1 MLLDLHTHSTAS
13 DDSRATVE
21 QYVKWGDVIRKKGGN
36 IDGFV
41 LTEHRQFDH
50 NLDYSRLSSE
60 SGLLI
65 LKGAEL
71 DTDSGHFLVYGITSE
86 ITNRLD
92 FSNVNLRAVDLVYTC
107 DEYGAI
113 AIPAHPGRTGIGFA
127 EFIKD
132 GVAEF
137 QSIRTVELLNGSNRP
152 GEGERA
158 EQLVEKYGFRGTGG
172 SDAHIVSA
180 IGTCMTKFASAITNE
195 QDLVKELRS
204 LKFEAVTAAD
214 TSN

>member
-21 QYVKWGDVIRKKGGN
+21 QYVKWGDVIRKKGGD

-113 AIPAHPGRTGIGFA
+113 AIPAHPGRQ
-127 EFIKD
+127 ELD
-132 GVAEF
+132 
-137 QSIRTVELLNGSNRP
+137 LLNLSKMESQNFK
-152 GEGERA
+152 A
-158 EQLVEKYGFRGTGG
+158 
-172 SDAHIVSA
+172 
-180 IGTCMTKFASAITNE
+180 
-195 QDLVKELRS
+195 
-204 LKFEAVTAAD
+204 
-214 TSN
+214 

>member
-21 QYVKWGDVIRKKGGN
+21 QYVKWINLIRRKGGH

-50 NLDYSRLSSE
+50 GLDYSNLSSD

-71 DTDSGHFLVYGITSE
+71 DTDSGHFLVYGVNSSV
-86 ITNRLD
+86 TNRLD
-92 FSNVNLRAVDLVYTC
+92 FSNVNLSAVELVSIC
-107 DEYGAI
+107 DEFGAI
-113 AIPAHPGRTGIGFA
+113 AIPAHPGRVGIGFA
-127 EFIKD
+127 EFVKDDLLEFGSIK
-132 GVAEF
+132 
-137 QSIRTVELLNGSNRP
+137 IVERLNGSNRP

-158 EQLVEKYGFRGTGG
+158 QEIVEKFGFKGTGG

-180 IGTCMTKFASAITNE
+180 IGTCLTKFENDIHSE
-195 QDLVKELRS
+195 EELVRELRS
-204 LKFEAVTAAD
+204 LDFIAVTAEEVS
-214 TSN
+214 T

>member
-21 QYVKWGDVIRKKGGN
+21 QYAKWSNVIRKKGGY

-50 NLDYSRLSSE
+50 HIDYSQLSSE

-71 DTDSGHFLVYGITSE
+71 DTDSGHFLVYGVNSA
-86 ITNRLD
+86 ITNRID
-92 FSNVNLRAVDLVYTC
+92 FSNVNLRAVDLVSIC
-107 DEYGAI
+107 DEYGGI
-113 AIPAHPGRTGIGFA
+113 AIPAHPGRVGIGFA

-132 GVAEF
+132 GISEF
-137 QSIRTVELLNGSNRP
+137 QSVKTVEQLNGSNRP

-158 EQLVEKYGFRGTGG
+158 QEIVEKHGFKGTGG

-180 IGTCMTKFASAITNE
+180 IGTCMTKFENDITNE
-195 QDLVKELRS
+195 EELVRELRS
-204 LKFEAVTAAD
+204 TKFEAVTAAD
-214 TSN
+214 MAN

>member
-21 QYVKWGDVIRKKGGN
+21 QYVKWTNVIRRKGGH

-50 NLDYSRLSSE
+50 NLDYSNLSSD

-71 DTDSGHFLVYGITSE
+71 DTDFGHFLVYGVNSS

-92 FSNVNLRAVDLVYTC
+92 FSNVNLSAVELVSIC
-107 DEYGAI
+107 DEFGAI
-113 AIPAHPGRTGIGFA
+113 AIPAHPGRVRIGFA

-132 GVAEF
+132 DLLEF
-137 QSIRTVELLNGSNRP
+137 GSIKIVERLNGSNRP

-158 EQLVEKYGFRGTGG
+158 QEIVEKFGFKGTGG

-180 IGTCMTKFASAITNE
+180 IGTCLTKFENDIDSE
-195 QDLVKELRS
+195 EDLVRELRS
-204 LKFEAVTAAD
+204 LDFIAVTTAEVS
-214 TSN
+214 T